1 MEKTFVMIKPDGVRR
16 KLVGEV
22 LKRIEMKGL
31 SIEKIQM
38 IIPGKSK
45 VEEHYLE
52 HKEKAFYRKL
62 VDFVSSGKAV
72 LIQVEGDNAIRIMRS
87 LIGDTDPVCAAPG
100 TIRGDF
106 AYSKTENIVH
116 ASDSKDAAT
125 RELKLWFE
133 VE

>member
-1 MEKTFVMIKPDGVRR
+1 MEKTFVMIKPDGLRR
-16 KLVGEV
+16 KLIGEV

-31 SIEKIQM
+31 SIERIQM
-38 IIPGKSK
+38 IVPVRWK

-52 HKEKAFYRKL
+52 HRDKAFYKEL
-62 VDFVSSGKAV
+62 VEFVSGGKAV
-72 LIQVEGDNAIRIMRS
+72 IIQVEGEHAIRIVRS
-87 LIGDTDPVCAAPG
+87 LIGDTDPVCATPG

-106 AYSKTENIVH
+106 AFSKTENIVH
-116 ASDSKDAAT
+116 ASDSESAAK